1 MVGGLL
7 VSTSRSGGFG
17 AFAGCLALV
26 VFALRDRRMV
36 VASAIASGAVMAVA
50 LWLIVFGPLGLLNND
65 PARSRFQPLP
75 AALRLI
81 AARPITGLVDAATG
95 MVPGLG

>member
-7 VSTSRSGGFG
+7 VSTSRSGGFV

-50 LWLIVFGPLGLLNND
+50 LGLIVFGPLGLFNND
-65 PARSRFQPLP
+65 PARSRFQLWSDALRTIAPRPLP
-75 AALRLI
+75 GWVGGG
-81 AARPITGLVDAATG
+81 ARMAVRT
-95 MVPGLG
+95 